1 MSHDFQA
8 DIDAVARIDAVNT
21 ILNVVCQTT
30 GMGFAAVARVTED
43 RWIALQVL
51 DQIDFGLTPGSELE
65 LVSTICNEIRD
76 NGRAVVIDHV
86 AEDPTFR
93 THHTPLQYGFESYIS
108 VPIVRQDGSFFGTL
122 CAIDPKPAKLNN
134 PAVIGMFEMFAKLIA
149 SQLDSADNVSLAQ
162 AGLASERQMA
172 ELREQFIGVLGH
184 DLRNPL
190 AAIGSGANMLLKT
203 PLNEKAT
210 RIVTLMQGA
219 VVRMESLIS
228 NVMDFASGRLG
239 SGIEL
244 NKVRDDMRPALHQV
258 IEELRVANPERQ
270 IVARIDVETPV
281 HADKARVAQLF
292 SNLLANALTHGA
304 PEQAVEVEATAGAE
318 HFQLT
323 VVNGGERIPEDIQ
336 AELFQPFSRPSGS
349 IGRPGLGLGLY
360 IASQIAEAHGGTIT
374 VNSTEQET
382 RFTFSMPNG

>member
-1 MSHDFQA
+1 MTHDFQD
-8 DIDAVARIDAVNT
+8 DIDAVGRIDSVRT

-43 RWIALQVL
+43 RWIACQVR
-51 DQIDFGLTPGSELE
+51 DDIDFGLTPGAELE
-65 LVSTICNEIRD
+65 VVTTICSEIRD
-76 NGRAVVIDHV
+76 SRKGVVIDHV
-86 AEDPTFR
+86 AEDPAFR
-93 THHTPLQYGFESYIS
+93 AHHTPLQYGFQSYIS
-108 VPIVRQDGSFFGTL
+108 MPIIRQDGSIFGTL

-134 PAVIGMFEMFAKLIA
+134 PTTINMFKLFAELIA
-149 SQLDSADNVSLAQ
+149 SHLDAAENVSSAQ
-162 AGLASERQMA
+162 AGLASEKAMA

-219 VVRMESLIS
+219 VVRMEVLIS

-244 NKVRDDMRPALHQV
+244 SRARDDLGPALDQV
-258 IEELRVANPERQ
+258 IEELRLANPERE
-270 IVARIDVETPV
+270 IVTKIDLQKPV
-281 HADKARVAQLF
+281 HADRARVAQLF

-304 PEQAVEVEATAGAE
+304 RERPVEVEAKALDG
-318 HFQLT
+318 HFELA
-323 VVNGGERIPEDIQ
+323 VVNGGEPIPQ
-336 AELFQPFSRPSGS
+336 HLQTELFRPFTRPAGS
-349 IGRPGLGLGLY
+349 VGRPGLGLGLY
-360 IASQIAEAHGGTIT
+360 IASQIAEAHGGTIM
-374 VNSTEQET
+374 VKSDEADT
-382 RFTFSMPNG
+382 RFIFRMPND

>member
-21 ILNVVCQTT
+21 ILNVICQTT
-30 GMGFAAVARVTED
+30 GMGFAAVARVTDD

-51 DQIDFGLTPGSELE
+51 DKIDFGLVPGSELE

-86 AEDPTFR
+86 AEDEMFR
-93 THHTPLQYGFESYIS
+93 NHRTPLQYGFESYIS
-108 VPIVRQDGSFFGTL
+108 MPIVRQDGSFYGTL
-122 CAIDPKPAKLNN
+122 CAIDPNPAKLNN
-134 PAVIGMFEMFAKLIA
+134 PAIIGMFEMFAQLIA
-149 SQLDSADNVSLAQ
+149 AQLDAADNVSLAR
-162 AGLASERQMA
+162 AGLASERKMA

-203 PLNEKAT
+203 PLNDKAT

-244 NKVRDDMRPALHQV
+244 AKMRCDMRPTLQQV
-258 IEELRVANPERQ
+258 IDELRLANPDRQ
-270 IVARIDVETPV
+270 ILARIDCEKPV
-281 HADKARVAQLF
+281 HADPARVAQLF

-304 PEQAVEVEATAGAE
+304 PEQPVEVEGTSSASG
-318 HFQLT
+318 FVLSII
-323 VVNGGERIPEDIQ
+323 NGGEAIPDHLH

-349 IGRPGLGLGLY
+349 AGRSGLGLGLF
-360 IASQIAEAHGGTIT
+360 IASQIAEAHGGTIA
-374 VNSTEQET
+374 VSSTADQT
-382 RFTFSMPNG
+382 RFTFSMPAH

>member
-1 MSHDFQA
+1 MTHDFQD
-8 DIDAVARIDAVNT
+8 DIDAVRRIDSVKT

-43 RWIALQVL
+43 RWIACQVR
-51 DQIDFGLTPGSELE
+51 DDIDFGLKPGAELE
-65 LVSTICNEIRD
+65 VVTTICNEIRD
-76 NGRAVVIDHV
+76 SRKGVVIDHV
-86 AEDPTFR
+86 AEDPAFR
-93 THHTPLQYGFESYIS
+93 AHHTPLQYGFQSYIS
-108 VPIVRQDGSFFGTL
+108 MPIIRQDGSVFGTL

-134 PAVIGMFEMFAKLIA
+134 PTTINMFKLFAELIA
-149 SQLDSADNVSLAQ
+149 SHLDAAENVSSAQ
-162 AGLASERQMA
+162 AGLASEKAMA

-219 VVRMESLIS
+219 VVRMEVLIS

-244 NKVRDDMRPALHQV
+244 SRVRDDLGPALDQV
-258 IEELRVANPERQ
+258 IEELRLANPERE
-270 IVARIDVETPV
+270 IVTKIDLQKPV
-281 HADKARVAQLF
+281 HADRARVAQLF

-304 PEQAVEVEATAGAE
+304 HERPVQVEARALDG
-318 HFQLT
+318 HFELA
-323 VVNGGERIPEDIQ
+323 VVNGGEPIPQ
-336 AELFQPFSRPSGS
+336 HLQTELFRPFTRPAGS
-349 IGRPGLGLGLY
+349 VGRPGLGLGLY
-360 IASQIAEAHGGTIT
+360 IASQIAEAHGGTIM
-374 VNSTEQET
+374 VKSDEADT
-382 RFTFSMPNG
+382 RFIFRMPND